1 MPRRTPQD
9 RFSNRMADIERN
21 YERQVARGMDP
32 VVARAKRRQLVADA
46 RDDLAI
52 RSGGDRSQTRAD
64 ERAAESALTS
74 VRRATRA
81 MAALPTH
88 TVATPTPRIEFESAA
103 PASVSSADIAAATS
117 GRAPEAYRNR
127 GEAFAAARRR
137 GDTTFTWNGRLFHTR
152 TAEEENAR
160 SSRGSGSGSSS
171 GRPRTTNTPTPAAAP
186 AGRPVLEAPANTT
199 LTPRQQAR
207 AAEYQ
212 AGFGGGRVTQARAA
226 AARQR
231 EAERREQN
239 RIAGVVQAAG
249 AGNPGLL
256 MKKGGSVKKM
266 AKTTPAKK
274 SIDGI
279 AKRGKT
285 RLSTRKK

>member
-1 MPRRTPQD
+1 MTRRTPQD
-9 RFSNRMADIERN
+9 RFSNRMADIERD

-32 VVARAKRRQLVADA
+32 VVARAKRRQRVADA

-88 TVATPTPRIEFESAA
+88 NVAAPIPRIVSESAA
-103 PASVSSADIAAATS
+103 PAAVSSADIAAATTPGAGARS
-117 GRAPEAYRNR
+117 LDPLDFGA
-127 GEAFAAARRR
+127 AFRAARAEPNRQPTFRWRGREYTTQTREEAPRR
-137 GDTTFTWNGRLFHTR
+137 NTNS
-152 TAEEENAR
+152 N
-160 SSRGSGSGSSS
+160 SSS
-171 GRPRTTNTPTPAAAP
+171 GRPRANDTSRPAAAP
-186 AGRPVLEAPANTT
+186 AANPPAAVSRRSG
-199 LTPRQQAR
+199 LTGSEYTAALR
-207 AAEYQ
+207 AGVIPGNASAED
-212 AGFGGGRVTQARAA
+212 RANLRA
-226 AARQR
+226 TIAAQRDAARGR
-231 EAERREQN
+231 S
-239 RIAGVVQAAG
+239 AA
-249 AGNPGLL
+249 
-256 MKKGGSVKKM
+256 KGGSVKKM
-266 AKTTPAKK
+266 AKGGSVKK

>member
-1 MPRRTPQD
+1 MSRRTPQD
-9 RFSNRMADIERN
+9 RFNNRMADIERD

-32 VVARAKRRQLVADA
+32 VVARAKRRQRVADA

-74 VRRATRA
+74 ARRGTRA
-81 MAALPTH
+81 MAALPARN
-88 TVATPTPRIEFESAA
+88 VAAPTPRIASESAA
-103 PASVSSADIAAATS
+103 PAAVSSADIAAATS

-160 SSRGSGSGSSS
+160 SSRGSSRGSGSGSSS
-171 GRPRTTNTPTPAAAP
+171 GRPAAAP

-212 AGFGGGRVTQARAA
+212 AGFGGGNVTRARAA

-239 RIAGVVQAAG
+239 RIAGVVRAGG
-249 AGNPGLL
+249 AGRPGLL

-266 AKTTPAKK
+266 AKTTPTKK

-279 AKRGKT
+279 ATRGKT
-285 RLSTRKK
+285 RAPTRNK